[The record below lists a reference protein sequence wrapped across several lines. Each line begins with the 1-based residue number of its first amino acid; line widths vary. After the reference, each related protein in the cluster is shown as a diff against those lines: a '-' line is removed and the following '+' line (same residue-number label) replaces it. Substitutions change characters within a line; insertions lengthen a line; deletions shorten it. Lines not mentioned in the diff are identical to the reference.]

1 MKKLLG
7 LALIS
12 GLFFSVNAEAALYR
26 VDFSGTVDD
35 GTYNGYFTYDNA
47 GLDLNGFN
55 SSPGGLYSTA
65 LPEDGLETSL
75 AMNISSSSVSGSFD
89 ETTAGSAWLNF
100 TAGELTGWLIGGN
113 NSGFTSV
120 SSSTALDFSLVD
132 NAFVTNTGLGYG
144 GLIFGSGPDWQVTE
158 LSAVP
163 LPGAVWAFGA
173 GLLGLLGLK
182 RRRKMKM
189 LRTAT
194 A

>member
-12 GLFFSVNAEAALYR
+12 GLFFSVNAEAAFYR

-47 GLDLNGFN
+47 GLDLNGVN
-55 SSPGGLYSTA
+55 MSPNGIGSAA

-75 AMNISSSSVSGSFD
+75 VMNISSTAASGSFD
-89 ETTAGSAWLNF
+89 ETTAGSAWLIF
-100 TAGELTGWLIGGN
+100 AAGELTGWLIGGN
-113 NSGFTSV
+113 TLGFTTV
-120 SSSTALDFSLVD
+120 SSGTALDFDLGNSH
-132 NAFVTNTGLGYG
+132 FITNKGLGQNF
-144 GLIFGSGPDWQVTE
+144 LVFGSGPDWQVTE
-158 LSAVP
+158 ISAVP

-189 LRTAT
+189 LRAAT

>member
-7 LALIS
+7 LAVIG
-12 GLFFSVNAEAALYR
+12 GLFFSMNAQAAIYR

-35 GTYNGYFTYDNA
+35 GTYNGYFTYDHA
-47 GLDLNGFN
+47 GLDLNGLNF
-55 SSPGGLYSTA
+55 SPGGLYSTA

-75 AMNISSSSVSGSFD
+75 VMNISSSSISGSVD

-113 NSGFTSV
+113 ILGFTTV
-120 SSSTALDFSLVD
+120 SSSTALDFSLAD
-132 NAFVTNTGLGYG
+132 NDFITNTGLGYG
-144 GLIFGSGPDWQVTE
+144 GLIFGSSPNWQVTE

>member
-1 MKKLLG
+1 MKKFLG

-26 VDFSGTVDD
+26 VDFSGTVNE

-55 SSPGGLYSTA
+55 LAPGSINSPA

-75 AMNISSSSVSGSFD
+75 VMNISSTAVSVSFD
-89 ETTAGSAWLNF
+89 ETTAGSSFLDFA
-100 TAGELTGWLIGGN
+100 AGELTGWAIGGN
-113 NSGFTSV
+113 ILGFGTV
-120 SSSTALDFSLVD
+120 SNATALDFSLS
-132 NAFVTNTGLGYG
+132 NNLLAFNTGSIEG
-144 GLIFGSGPDWQVTE
+144 GLMYGRSPDWQVTE

-182 RRRKMKM
+182 RRRKIKM